1 MLGERIVGVL
11 DRDECTT
18 TRLGMMVAGAGDSG
32 PI

>member
-1 MLGERIVGVL
+1 MLGGRIVGVL

-18 TRLGMMVAGAGDSG
+18 TRLGMMVGNGGDSG